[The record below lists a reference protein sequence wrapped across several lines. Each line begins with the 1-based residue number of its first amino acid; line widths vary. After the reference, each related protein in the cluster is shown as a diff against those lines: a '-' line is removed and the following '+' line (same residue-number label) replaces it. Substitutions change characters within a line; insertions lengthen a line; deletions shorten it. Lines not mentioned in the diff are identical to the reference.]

1 MFCFWQKTEVKN
13 EEEFYRFWKKQKP
26 RIKLSSYGAEFQ
38 LATLTNKKKRRRKKN
53 EEGKNQTTIPF
64 ISKKFTMRN
73 SIKTRKKTKANFYK
87 LRKELRSNHH
97 HTTYKTKKTNNKY
110 VNTPPS
116 TEQIFYSALSHPRQ
130 SVGFIT
136 VHRDGVL
143 DFLCGFD
150 STENDP
156 VLLFFFLL
164 LLFSF
169 FRLPL
174 SKLFFQQ
181 NKQTKNKPTVKIIAK
196 TSNNNKNKQ
205 QQQNSTQLQLQTSCS
220 TRLSLP
226 SHSRS
231 VWLP

>member
-1 MFCFWQKTEVKN
+1 
-13 EEEFYRFWKKQKP
+13 
-26 RIKLSSYGAEFQ
+26 
-38 LATLTNKKKRRRKKN
+38 
-53 EEGKNQTTIPF
+53 
-64 ISKKFTMRN
+64 MRN

-136 VHRDGVL
+136 VHPDGVL

-181 NKQTKNKPTVKIIAK
+181 NPKDIISTSRNCPCSHSFFCLPRRLWSCAMLALLEQVRIVKCATVLLKKKARPLLMA
-196 TSNNNKNKQ
+196 TS
-205 QQQNSTQLQLQTSCS
+205 SPVFWTTLQLLTFLRARKKQKLHTW
-220 TRLSLP
+220 P
-226 SHSRS
+226 SPPC
-231 VWLP
+231 LLI